1 MILYLL
7 WQQPLKNTVEKDFMI
22 SFKYKDFHREVL
34 INQKRK
40 LISTTE
46 HSIKFCCISYTL
58 GQKKKKEKKVDVTS
72 RLPEEFSEKIE
83 LKVASLIRE
92 YLYLLLSLSSFILI
106 ENIAVCSTDSASDRL
121 KSPAC

>member
-1 MILYLL
+1 MLYFIHFG
-7 WQQPLKNTVEKDFMI
+7 PKE
-22 SFKYKDFHREVL
+22 
-34 INQKRK
+34 
-40 LISTTE
+40 
-46 HSIKFCCISYTL
+46 
-58 GQKKKKEKKVDVTS
+58 KKKEKKVDVTS

-83 LKVASLIRE
+83 LKVANLIRE